1 MENNLEV
8 FDNSSLVSVKNCDF
22 ETDFVAISCEI
33 NDEGF
38 CQHSGLIISYD
49 ESIYYLHFTGKE
61 VRLEDLS
68 NTAESFESI
77 YIKKLEIIVE
87 DDVVSFLGH
96 CQKLKNKGVNPE
108 YGFVFNDS
116 YYDSTTKQSFLLN
129 AEHDIT
135 TCVGFCIKV
144 IRGFIFN
151 NDEYLK
157 LEDWDENSL
166 EAVEHWLFDY
176 VKKYLQIYA
185 DKNGVSVEDLYSN
198 NELKRI
204 LPSELLSSTY
214 FIELPIPKSE
224 IDTIRPH
231 LEKNLIAKK
240 VA

>member
-1 MENNLEV
+1 MEDNLEL
-8 FDNSSLVSVKNCDF
+8 FDDANLVTVKNCEF

-33 NDEGF
+33 TDEGF
-38 CQHSGLIISYD
+38 CKHSGLIISFD
-49 ESIYYLHFTGKE
+49 ESIYYFHFTGIE
-61 VRLEDLS
+61 VKLQDI
-68 NTAESFESI
+68 TDTIDAFEST
-77 YIKKLEIIVE
+77 YLKKLEVIVE
-87 DDVVSFLGH
+87 QDVVSFLGH
-96 CQKLKNKGVNPE
+96 CQKLKNKGVKPA

-151 NDEYLK
+151 NDEYIK

-166 EAVEHWLFDY
+166 DSVERWLFDY
-176 VKKYLQIYA
+176 INKYLKIYA

-214 FIELPIPKSE
+214 FIELPIPKSN
-224 IDTIRPH
+224 IDSVRPN
-231 LEKNLIAKK
+231 LEKYLVAQK